1 MVFHKNFVDGWFS
14 LFYNKHIPIEKGT
27 SMITELAIYE
37 GKGFDPHENLAIEK
51 HLMDITPKGRC
62 VLYLWQNQNT
72 VVIGKNQN
80 AWLECRTSLLEEE
93 GGKLARR
100 LSGGG
105 AVFHDLGNLNFTF
118 IMPKEDYDLDKQVTV
133 IQRACAFA
141 GIAAE
146 KSGRNDLLAYGRK
159 FSGNAFY
166 QNATHAYHHG
176 TLMVDVD
183 KDKLGRYLS
192 PPKAKLE
199 AKGVASVRSRVVNLK
214 ELAPEL
220 TIDLMKEYMAK
231 AFAEVYGF
239 DATRLE
245 LQEADWAEI
254 AALKETYG
262 SWDYLYGTPL
272 PFSFQCEARYSWGHI
287 QLQLDAKNGIVIG
300 AKVYSDAMDWTLPEV
315 IENAL
320 VGCRF
325 DTAQM
330 QATLKGTVADAVVQ
344 EDLCAMLAEQVL

>member
-1 MVFHKNFVDGWFS
+1 
-14 LFYNKHIPIEKGT
+14 
-27 SMITELAIYE
+27 MITTLRLFE
-37 GKGFDPHENLAIEK
+37 GKGFAPHENLAIEK
-51 HLMDITPKGRC
+51 HLMDITPKGCC

-118 IMPKEDYDLDKQVTV
+118 IMSKEDYDLDKQVLV
-133 IQRACAFA
+133 IQKACALA
-141 GIAAE
+141 GIVAE
-146 KSGRNDLLAYGRK
+146 KSGRNDLLADGRK

-176 TLMVDVD
+176 TLMVNVD
-183 KDKLGRYLS
+183 KEKLGRYLS

-214 ELAPEL
+214 ELAPDL
-220 TIDLMKEYMAK
+220 TIDLMKLYMEK
-231 AFAEVYGF
+231 AFAEVYGG
-239 DATRLE
+239 DASVLE
-245 LQEADWAEI
+245 LTEADLTEI
-254 AALKETYG
+254 AALKEKYS
-262 SWDYLYGTPL
+262 SWEYLFGTPL
-272 PFSFQCEARYSWGHI
+272 PFSFQCESHFPWGHV
-287 QLQLDAKNGIVIG
+287 QLQLDAKNGIVTG
-300 AKVYSDAMDWTLPEV
+300 AKVYSDSMDWTLPETV
-315 IENAL
+315 EQAL
-320 VGCRF
+320 MGCRF

-330 QATLKGTVADAVVQ
+330 QAALRKTSLEQAIRD
-344 EDLCAMLAEQVL
+344 DLCDMLAEQT

>member
-1 MVFHKNFVDGWFS
+1 
-14 LFYNKHIPIEKGT
+14 
-27 SMITELAIYE
+27 MITELRIFE

-51 HLMDITPKGRC
+51 HLMDITPKGCC

-80 AWLECRTSLLEEE
+80 AWLECRTSLLDEE

-118 IMPKEDYDLDKQVTV
+118 IMPKEDYDLDKQVSV
-133 IQRACAFA
+133 IQRACALA
-141 GIAAE
+141 GITAE
-146 KSGRNDLLAYGRK
+146 KSGRNDLLADGRK

-214 ELAPEL
+214 ELAPDL
-220 TIDLMKEYMAK
+220 TIDLMKRYMEK
-231 AFAEVYGF
+231 AFGEIYGG
-239 DATRLE
+239 DASVLE
-245 LQEADWAEI
+245 LTEADLAEI
-254 AALKETYG
+254 AALKEKYS
-262 SWDYLYGTPL
+262 SWEYLFGTPL
-272 PFSFQCEARYSWGHI
+272 PFSFQCEAHFGWGHI
-287 QLQLDAKNGIVIG
+287 HLQLDAKNGVVTG
-300 AKVYSDAMDWTLPEV
+300 AKVYSDSMDWTLPETV
-315 IENAL
+315 EKAL
-320 VGCRF
+320 MGCRF

-330 QATLKGTVADAVVQ
+330 QAALRKTSLEQAVRD
-344 EDLCAMLAEQVL
+344 DLCDMLAEQT

>member
-1 MVFHKNFVDGWFS
+1 
-14 LFYNKHIPIEKGT
+14 
-27 SMITELAIYE
+27 MITKLHIYE

-51 HLMDITPKGRC
+51 RLMDITPTGCC

-118 IMPKEDYDLDKQVTV
+118 IMPKEDYDLDKQVRV
-133 IQRACAFA
+133 IQKACALA

-146 KSGRNDLLAYGRK
+146 KSGRNDLLADGRK

-183 KDKLGRYLS
+183 KEKLGRYLS

-214 ELAPEL
+214 ELAPQL

-231 AFAEVYGF
+231 AFAEVYGSE
-239 DATRLE
+239 ASVLE
-245 LQEADWAEI
+245 LTDEDLTEI
-254 AALKETYG
+254 AALKEKYG
-262 SWDYLYGTPL
+262 SWEYLFGTPL
-272 PFSFQCEARYSWGHI
+272 PFSFQCESRFDWGHI
-287 QLQLDAKNGIVIG
+287 QLQLEAKNGVITG
-300 AKVYSDAMDWTLPEV
+300 VMVYTDSMDWMLPETV
-315 IENAL
+315 EKAL
-320 VGCRF
+320 LGCRF
-325 DTAQM
+325 DTTQM
-330 QATLKGTVADAVVQ
+330 QEVLKQTISEQ
-344 EDLCAMLAEQVL
+344 IICEDLCRMLAEQTL